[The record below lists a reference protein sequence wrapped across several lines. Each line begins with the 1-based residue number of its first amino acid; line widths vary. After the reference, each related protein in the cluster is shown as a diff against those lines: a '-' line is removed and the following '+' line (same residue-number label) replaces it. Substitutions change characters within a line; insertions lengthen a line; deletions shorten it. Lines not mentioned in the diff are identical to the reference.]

1 MPHYGFKFNF
11 NRAADLLARNEIEC
25 MLFITDC
32 SSVLGNGSESQLIC
46 RWNVIPAYDIA
57 YIISLNSY

>member
-32 SSVLGNGSESQLIC
+32 SSVLGNGSESQLI
-46 RWNVIPAYDIA
+46 
-57 YIISLNSY
+57 